1 MFKRYIIK
9 LIAGIFFT
17 VIIITGCALTTPQ
30 HNAKTAVPVADT
42 TTDPALNLKAPANLK
57 LLQDRDGTSV
67 WAMGVL
73 VTLKLQSKDAGG
85 TYAMFEDYIPP
96 GVGTPLH
103 VHSREEEFWYMLD
116 GELNWYVGNKQF
128 QAKKGDFINTPRGVP
143 HRFKNASNKPA
154 RMFLGYSPGG
164 FEQWFLDVGKPVRN
178 LQEAPPKVTPDDI
191 QQAIKAAK
199 NYGVEFMKQ

>member
-9 LIAGIFFT
+9 LIAGIFLT
-17 VIIITGCALTTPQ
+17 AIIITGCNL
-30 HNAKTAVPVADT
+30 AVPQPNSKTLQVADS
-42 TTDPALNLKAPANLK
+42 TTDPALNLKTAANLR
-57 LLQDRDGTSV
+57 LLQDTEGSSV

-85 TYAMFEDYIPP
+85 AYAIFEDYIPE

-116 GELNWYVGNKQF
+116 GELNWYVGNQEFK
-128 QAKKGDFINTPRGVP
+128 AKKGDFINTPRGVP
-143 HRFKNASNKPA
+143 HRFKNASKKPA
-154 RMFLGYSPGG
+154 RMLLGYSPGG

-178 LQEAPPKVTPDDI
+178 LQEPAPKVTPDDI
-191 QQAIKAAK
+191 QQAIKVAK
-199 NYGVEFMKQ
+199 NYGVEFIKQ